1 MATKEK
7 TKAKPAAGS
16 PAAKA
21 EAAAAFKYGVAEV
34 ATATGLKASSVR
46 VAFRKHGV
54 EKAEGGVYGWN
65 SKADMEAAIA
75 KAFPAKKEKAA
86 KAEKPAKGAKPAKKA
101 SKVNRKDED
110 EDGDDE

>member
-7 TKAKPAAGS
+7 SKAKPAAGS

-34 ATATGLKASSVR
+34 AAATGLKASSVR

-65 SKADMEAAIA
+65 SKTDMEAAIA

-86 KAEKPAKGAKPAKKA
+86 KTDKPAKAAAKPAKK
-101 SKVNRKDED
+101 SKVNRKDD
-110 EDGDDE
+110 DDGDE